1 LYNLFLTKESIVKV
15 NKALAYVLLSSL
27 ALTFKP
33 VIANTNEE
41 VKYLAMAIYYE
52 ARGENMKGKEA
63 VADVILNRVEHH
75 EFANSVKKVVATKG
89 QFQWFHNRSLRGS
102 GVFNPN
108 KEKEIMSLARKKYF
122 QHVMD
127 KRIDTSKNAIFFSTG
142 RKPAPRAK
150 LSGKVGHH
158 YFYTLNPK
166 RK

>member
-1 LYNLFLTKESIVKV
+1 MKV

-27 ALTFKP
+27 VLTFKP
-33 VIANTNEE
+33 AIANTNEE

-127 KRIDTSKNAIFFSTG
+127 RRIDTSKNAIFFSTG
-142 RKPAPRAK
+142 KKPAPRAK
-150 LSGKVGHH
+150 LSRKVGHH

>member
-1 LYNLFLTKESIVKV
+1 MKV

-63 VADVILNRVEHH
+63 VADVILNRVEHY

-142 RKPAPRAK
+142 RKPSPRAK

>member
-1 LYNLFLTKESIVKV
+1 MKV

-27 ALTFKP
+27 VLTFKP
-33 VIANTNEE
+33 VMANTNEE

-89 QFQWFHNRSLRGS
+89 QFQWFHNRSLRGG

-127 KRIDTSKNAIFFSTG
+127 KRNDTSKNAIFFSTG

-158 YFYTLNPK
+158 YFYTLNSK

>member
-1 LYNLFLTKESIVKV
+1 MKV

-127 KRIDTSKNAIFFSTG
+127 KRNDTSKNAIFFSTG

-158 YFYTLNPK
+158 YFYTLNSK

>member
-1 LYNLFLTKESIVKV
+1 MRI

-89 QFQWFHNRSLRGS
+89 QFQWFHNRSLRGG

-108 KEKEIMSLARKKYF
+108 KEKEIISLARKKYF

-127 KRIDTSKNAIFFSTG
+127 RRVDTSKNAIFFSTG

-150 LSGKVGHH
+150 LSSKVGHH

>member
-1 LYNLFLTKESIVKV
+1 MKV

-127 KRIDTSKNAIFFSTG
+127 RRVDTSKNAIFFSTG

>member
-1 LYNLFLTKESIVKV
+1 MKV

-150 LSGKVGHH
+150 LSGKVGYH
-158 YFYTLNPK
+158 YFYTLKPK